1 MESRKP
7 SWFTTVIPLII
18 SIVVFTTGVV
28 LDLDARSIQS
38 RIGDIVDTVKCINAD
53 QKIQDEHIFQNT
65 EDIAL
70 IKQAMGGK
78 SNAVRP

>member
-1 MESRKP
+1 MDAHRP
-7 SWFTTVIPLII
+7 SWISTVVPLII

-38 RIGDIVDTVKCINAD
+38 RIGDIVDTLKCINAD

-70 IKQAMGGK
+70 IRQAIGGK